1 MGKRFWVISSF
12 MATSLFAILCV
23 AGSTYAANNASVGFY
38 ANVSSDTTLAVE
50 IDSETA
56 ERVVMNLAPNPGT
69 IAFQDSNDVDI
80 TVVSNNRTGYYLAM
94 STTSSNLTNTADD
107 TLHISSL
114 DATNTTGYTT
124 SNFPANSWG
133 YSIKTGNNY
142 GNYFGIGDYVV
153 LQNASTPAQSTSTIK
168 FATKV
173 DSTLPSGVY
182 TTSILFTII
191 AKPSLYMQDVALWK
205 DSVRTGE
212 SVQAIDNRDMKSY
225 WVTRIK
231 TDPAIPDGRAECTG
245 TGSERVCTQ
254 LWMTQNLDL
263 DLDSTRTY
271 THADTDLGWTDGD
284 ADATWRPVHST
295 MNNIQTIYDTII
307 SEANAESATME
318 VSYSDTV
325 DKFYYYGGGND
336 YRTLAL
342 DECMALL
349 GINANDCYH
358 FSAGNH
364 YSGTTAAAINTRRGN
379 NVHYI
384 TETPGMY
391 DAFPNSVCPA
401 GWKLP
406 QGLSSASDYS
416 DFDYLL
422 YYNNVIAAHGN
433 TYVIEDNDPPYQ
445 DHYGPYVNSV
455 GYATHLHDDSNTET
469 DGHYN
474 ISAYPLWFTHSGFMT
489 LGPEATA
496 MTLYEPAER
505 AGYLTGNSFYV
516 ENAAGLHSTGETQD
530 AFGIYH
536 LHTCSDCVAPADI
549 AQYTDLL
556 SVRCIAR

>member
-1 MGKRFWVISSF
+1 MGKRFLAITALT
-12 MATSLFAILCV
+12 ATCFFAVSCV
-23 AGSTYAANNASVGFY
+23 ANTANAANSGQIKIA
-38 ANVSSDTTLAVE
+38 ANVTTDTTLSIM
-50 IDSETA
+50 IDSVAGEN
-56 ERVVMNLAPNPGT
+56 VVMTLAPNPGT
-69 IAFQDSNDVDI
+69 TAFQDSSDVDI
-80 TVVSNNRTGYYLAM
+80 TVTSNNRTGYYLVM
-94 STTSSNLTNTADD
+94 STTSNDLINTADD
-107 TLHISSL
+107 TLHISGV
-114 DATNTTGYTT
+114 DPANTTGYTSAT
-124 SNFPANSWG
+124 LPVNSWG
-133 YSIKTGNNY
+133 YSLKTGNNY
-142 GNYFGIGDYVV
+142 SNFLGVGVGVA
-153 LQNASTPAQSTSTIK
+153 LQEANAPAQDTTTIK
-168 FATKV
+168 FGTKV

-182 TTSILFTII
+182 TTSIVFTTIT
-191 AKPSLYMQDVALWK
+191 KPSLYMQDVALWK
-205 DSVRTGE
+205 DSVGVGE

-225 WVTRIK
+225 WVTRIE
-231 TDPAIPDGRAECTG
+231 TDPSIPDGRAECTG

-364 YSGTTAAAINTRRGN
+364 YSGTTAVAINTRRGN
-379 NVHYI
+379 NAHYI

-416 DFDYLL
+416 DYDYLL

-505 AGYLTGNSFYV
+505 AGYLTGNSFYA
-516 ENAAGLHSTGETQD
+516 ENAAGVHSTGETED

>member
-38 ANVSSDTTLAVE
+38 ANVSSNTTLAVE

-69 IAFQDSNDVDI
+69 TAFQDSNDVDI

-133 YSIKTGNNY
+133 YSVKTGNNY

-153 LQNASTPAQSTSTIK
+153 LQNASAPAQSTSTVK

-225 WVTRIK
+225 WVTRIE
-231 TDPAIPDGRAECTG
+231 TDPAIPDDRAECTG
-245 TGSERVCTQ
+245 TGNDRVCTQ

-284 ADATWRPVHST
+284 AGATWQPDVST
-295 MNNIQTIYDTII
+295 KNDLSTFG
-307 SEANAESATME
+307 ESWE
-318 VSYSDTV
+318 DSYSDSAEL
-325 DKFYYYGGGND
+325 FYYYPGGD
-336 YRTLAL
+336 VFRAL
-342 DECMALL
+342 TQSECEAML
-349 GINANDCYH
+349 GLNSADCYH
-358 FSAGNH
+358 YHAGNH
-364 YSGTTAAAINTRRGN
+364 YYEVAAIAGWALRGDGTYYLTN
-379 NVHYI
+379 ENI
-384 TETPGMY
+384 ATPY
-391 DAFPNSVCPA
+391 YTNPNSVCPA

-406 QGLSSASDYS
+406 RGLTSENDYS

-422 YYNNVIAAHGN
+422 YYNNVSAAHGN
-433 TYVIEDNDPPYQ
+433 TYITKYVGQY
-445 DHYGPYVNSV
+445 YYPYVESV
-455 GYATHLHDDSNTET
+455 GYATHLHDNEEIAT
-469 DGHYN
+469 DGRYN
-474 ISAYPLWFTHSGFMT
+474 NASYPLWFTHAGIVSYSQNDGNYFV
-489 LGPEATA
+489 
-496 MTLYEPAER
+496 YEPAER
-505 AGYLTGNSFYV
+505 AGYLTSNTVFI
-516 ENAAGLHSTGETQD
+516 ENGSHMSNGDFDYNGL
-530 AFGIYH
+530 YH
-536 LHTCSDCVAPADI
+536 YHTCADCIAPADI
-549 AQYTDLL
+549 TEWGDTGW